1 MRLLIL
7 NLHLKFLILLLSV
20 AHNLIEIEDV
30 TSARQLDKLIGSVLV
45 VRREWR
51 IHSLSL
57 HRHIEYLLVLFQVS
71 VHHHEHGLLLDVVL
85 NLALEDLN
93 MRLHLL
99 DATLVNLVLKL
110 HTWQELLRG
119 HLEIL

>member
-1 MRLLIL
+1 
-7 NLHLKFLILLLSV
+7 LLLSV
-20 AHNLIEIEDV
+20 AHDLIEIEDV

-45 VRREWR
+45 VWREWR

>member
-1 MRLLIL
+1 
-7 NLHLKFLILLLSV
+7 LLLSV
-20 AHNLIEIEDV
+20 AHDLFDINYI

-45 VRREWR
+45 DRRERR
-51 IHSLSL
+51 IHSFSL
-57 HRHIEYLLVLFQVS
+57 HRLIEYLLVLFQVS
-71 VHHHEHGLLLDVVL
+71 IHHHEHGLLLDVIL

-99 DATLVNLVLKL
+99 DATLMNLILKL
-110 HTWQELLRG
+110 HAWQELLRG

>member
-1 MRLLIL
+1 M
-7 NLHLKFLILLLSV
+7 LLSV
-20 AHNLIEIEDV
+20 AHDLIDINYII
-30 TSARQLDKLIGSVLV
+30 SARQLNKLIGSVLV
-45 VRREWR
+45 VRRERR

-57 HRHIEYLLVLFQVS
+57 YRHIEYLLVLFQVS

-99 DATLVNLVLKL
+99 DATLVNLILKL
-110 HTWQELLRG
+110 HAWQELFRG